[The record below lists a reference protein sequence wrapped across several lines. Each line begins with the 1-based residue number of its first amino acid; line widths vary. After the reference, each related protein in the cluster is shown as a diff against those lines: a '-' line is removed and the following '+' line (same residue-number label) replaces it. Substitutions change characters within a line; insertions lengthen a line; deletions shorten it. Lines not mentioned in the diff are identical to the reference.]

1 MDYIRIKTTRLQDN
15 KTTSRDVTPVAS
27 EKVAESQ
34 SRDVTPV
41 ASEKV
46 TESQSRDV
54 TPVASEKV
62 AEPVEVPVA
71 HSSQFTTEDIKNLL
85 KDWIKLYPNSFAPD
99 VEFKIYQLADGDV
112 IIQLH
117 EDLSSMAVSLL
128 VLYFETTRLQDYKTT
143 SRDVTPVASQNIT
156 PVASQNVTPV
166 ASQNVT
172 ESPSRQ
178 GLVTEP
184 VEVLTANNQQSIA
197 YITIDDTEVLLKQ
210 NEGKRAMV
218 LCSQQDNK
226 TTRLQDYKTTSRDV
240 TPVASENV
248 TPVASENKILDV
260 ASVRFVLEDNYV
272 LDYNFEKR
280 PQPVKDCDMVFEEPE
295 FSLPEEYESVRV
307 GDVVKKKIDEILD
320 EGLTPKKMLMYL
332 LCGGIGLGIGFL
344 IVYLMS
350 K

>member
-1 MDYIRIKTTRLQDN
+1 MDYIRIKSQ
-15 KTTSRDVTPVAS
+15 SHS
-27 EKVAESQ
+27 VAESQ

-41 ASEKV
+41 ASENVVETPSRQGLV
-46 TESQSRDV
+46 TEPTANGQQP
-54 TPVASEKV
+54 TAK
-62 AEPVEVPVA
+62 EVK
-71 HSSQFTTEDIKNLL
+71 DLL

-99 VEFKIYQLADGDV
+99 VEFKIYQLADGDI

-128 VLYFETTRLQDYKTT
+128 VLYFETISHR
-143 SRDVTPVASQNIT
+143 VA
-156 PVASQNVTPV
+156 
-166 ASQNVT
+166 
-172 ESPSRQ
+172 ESPSQ
-178 GLVTEP
+178 QVLVTEL
-184 VEVLTANNQQSIA
+184 VEVPTANSQQPTA

-218 LCSQQDNK
+218 FCSRKDAESPSHRELVAESKVNGQKSKVNGQQP
-226 TTRLQDYKTTSRDV
+226 T
-240 TPVASENV
+240 A
-248 TPVASENKILDV
+248 
-260 ASVRFVLEDNYV
+260 VRFILEDNYV

-280 PQPVKDCDMVFEEPE
+280 AQPVKDCDMVFEEPE

-332 LCGGIGLGIGFL
+332 LCGAIGLGIGFL
-344 IVYLMS
+344 IVYFMS

>member
-1 MDYIRIKTTRLQDN
+1 MDYIRIKSQ
-15 KTTSRDVTPVAS
+15 SRKD
-27 EKVAESQ
+27 AESQ

-41 ASEKV
+41 AS
-46 TESQSRDV
+46 QN
-54 TPVASEKV
+54 V
-62 AEPVEVPVA
+62 AESPSRQGLVTNPTANSQQPTAKEVK
-71 HSSQFTTEDIKNLL
+71 DLL

-143 SRDVTPVASQNIT
+143 SRDVTPVASQN
-156 PVASQNVTPV
+156 VTPV

-184 VEVLTANNQQSIA
+184 VEVPTANSQQPIA

-218 LCSQQDNK
+218 FCSRKDAELQRRQDAVEVPTANDQQ
-226 TTRLQDYKTTSRDV
+226 
-240 TPVASENV
+240 PA
-248 TPVASENKILDV
+248 A
-260 ASVRFVLEDNYV
+260 VRFILEDNYA

-280 PQPVKDCDMVFEEPE
+280 PQPVKDCDMVFEEVE

-332 LCGGIGLGIGFL
+332 LCGAIGLGIGFL